1 MKLKEYNPKDIL
13 ISHDAVTST
22 AMKYSEKEKNKLEKS
37 KYLEITVTLA
47 VELAL
52 NLLAFI
58 PAFDNFSKW
67 IKTISV
73 IILLVLI
80 VYLSIC
86 AYRFVTSRNALNKN
100 TTEDKRVEEMLLDK
114 AKENIRYTA
123 IIRVVYKEND
133 EIKYLMGK
141 DNFLPHGNMDSNL
154 EIDKQG
160 QNVLQCL
167 SDEFKISQKDVLK
180 IWATDE
186 KVYFSIKPIH
196 GTIQMNA
203 FVFYDVSIK
212 ADTKQKAL
220 SRNRKRWFTIEE
232 MKQNPDAIS
241 INSDVIGLLENLPNP
256 RESFVNILGDI
267 KIIWNITSKCP
278 YNCSICATYDEDRAE
293 LNASEKLKVL
303 NQICTAKDMIECLD
317 FAGGDPL
324 HNEECTNIIQAAIE
338 QLGTDKISITTTGEG
353 AVESASNEFVGIV
366 KHCEI
371 TIDASHADLSEEI
384 EGGFLSRN
392 EKEYT
397 SNNIC
402 QINLLLEHTDSLT
415 INVPIINDDLND
427 SEIDKLITKI
437 NNIKLHNQ
445 KINIDVSLLRLMPV
459 GKAHST
465 ISKDLYKNYNPIN
478 VINKIKEGLE
488 KIGIVC
494 NLHCS
499 LRVLPEFGC
508 LDHCRMLENKIG
520 IDCAGNVF
528 ACAWG
533 GYIHTKEPITQTP
546 FYLGNLKNAPLD
558 QILDGKRKT
567 QPFRDI
573 ESEINSNTKRN
584 FCSVVS
590 YYMNN
595 TLFDNNDPLSN

>member
-13 ISHDAVTST
+13 ISRDAVTST
-22 AMKYSEKEKNKLEKS
+22 VMKYSEKEKNKLEKS
-37 KYLEITVTLA
+37 KYFEISITLG

-58 PAFDNFSKW
+58 PGFDSLSMW
-67 IKTISV
+67 IRVISV

-86 AYRFVTSRNALNKN
+86 VYRFVTSRRALDNSN
-100 TTEDKRVEEMLLDK
+100 DEDKSVEDMLLDK
-114 AKENIRYTA
+114 AKENMRYTA

-133 EIKYLMGK
+133 TIKYLIGK
-141 DNFLPHGNMDSNL
+141 DNFLPHGNMDKNF

-160 QNVLQCL
+160 ANILQSL
-167 SDEFKISQKDVLK
+167 SDEFKISQKDILK
-180 IWATDE
+180 IWPVDN

-203 FVFYDVSIK
+203 FVFYDINIK
-212 ADTKQKAL
+212 ANTKAKVL
-220 SRNRKRWFTIEE
+220 NKNRKRWFTIEE

-241 INSDVIGLLENLPNP
+241 VNSDVIGLLEGLPNP
-256 RESFVNILGDI
+256 RDSFVSILGDV

-278 YNCSICATYDEDRAE
+278 YNCAICATHDENRVE

-303 NQICTAKDMIECLD
+303 NQICTAKDMIKCLD

-338 QLGTDKISITTTGEG
+338 QLGADKISITTTGAG
-353 AVESASNEFVGIV
+353 VVESDNNDFVGVV

-371 TIDASHADLSEEI
+371 TIDASHADLSDTSDRK
-384 EGGFLSRN
+384 FLSRD
-392 EKEYT
+392 EKGYT
-397 SNNIC
+397 SHNIE
-402 QINLLLEHTDSLT
+402 QIGLLLEHTDSLT
-415 INVPIINDDLND
+415 INVPIINDDLDDN
-427 SEIDKLITKI
+427 EINELVKRICE
-437 NNIKLHNQ
+437 IKRHNADV
-445 KINIDVSLLRLMPV
+445 NIDVSLLRLMPV
-459 GKAHST
+459 GKIPNT
-465 ISKDLYKNYNPIN
+465 VTKDFYKTYNPIN
-478 VINKIKEGLE
+478 VINKIKAKLE
-488 KIGIVC
+488 EKGIVC
-494 NLHCS
+494 RLHCS
-499 LRVLPEFGC
+499 LRVLPGFGES
-508 LDHCRMLENKIG
+508 DYCRMLENKIG

-558 QILDGKRKT
+558 EILDGKRKT
-567 QPFRDI
+567 MYFRNI
-573 ESEINSNTKRN
+573 EAEMKSDTKRH

-595 TLFDNNDPLSN
+595 TLFENNDPLSK